1 MMKKKNPKQ
10 NKTIPP
16 PRSFSLRTSSS
27 MSFTNHQN
35 DNKTFHKKSFCSA
48 GIFSV
53 VLKGYSQGKIP
64 YMLYEK
70 KKWEKQQI

>member
-1 MMKKKNPKQ
+1 MMIKQ
-10 NKTIPP
+10 NKTQTKQPP

-27 MSFTNHQN
+27 MSFANHQN
-35 DNKTFHKKSFCSA
+35 NNKTFHKKSFCSA

-53 VLKGYSQGKIP
+53 MLKGYSQGKIP

>member
-1 MMKKKNPKQ
+1 MMKKKNPQTKQ
-10 NKTIPP
+10 NNPP

-53 VLKGYSQGKIP
+53 MLKGYSQGKIP